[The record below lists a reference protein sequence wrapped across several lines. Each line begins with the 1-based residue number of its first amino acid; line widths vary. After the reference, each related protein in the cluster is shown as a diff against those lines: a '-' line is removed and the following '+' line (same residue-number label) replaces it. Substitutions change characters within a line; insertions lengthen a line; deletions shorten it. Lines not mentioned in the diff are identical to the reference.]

1 MIEEIYLKNFK
12 NYEEAGFRF
21 FIGLNAI
28 IGDNGLGKTNL
39 LEALFFLLQGR
50 TMRGSEPKELVRW
63 GAEKAQLGIKVSGRT
78 AVEKRIEIGEE
89 GRKEKGNLVGIRAV
103 FFQPDDI
110 WMIKGGPESRRKYLD
125 EAVAEIKKG
134 FRVTLREYYR
144 VLRQRNEAIRA
155 VKRGSGDIGLVR
167 SWNPL
172 LAKWG
177 RMVVEERAEGLKEL
191 GKEMDAITGK
201 WGVGSLEARLYSSM
215 GELFGEEDKLIR
227 KIERMEGAEIGRGT
241 TLTGPHRDEVIFDL
255 GGRNAR
261 RDCSQ
266 GEQKLA
272 AMAWKIALAETISRN
287 TGEEVI
293 LLMDDCL
300 SELDKGNR
308 ALVLGELEKREQV
321 FVTHAED
328 LEELRGFNKI
338 LLGREKIG

>member
-1 MIEEIYLKNFK
+1 MIEEIYLKDFK

-21 FIGLNAI
+21 SKGLNAI
-28 IGDNGLGKTNL
+28 VGDNGLGKTNL
-39 LEALFFLLQGR
+39 LEALFFLLKGR

-63 GAEKAQLGIKVSGRT
+63 GAEKAQLGIKVGGV
-78 AVEKRIEIGEE
+78 AVVEKRIEIGEE
-89 GRKEKGNLVGIRAV
+89 GRKEKGDLGGIRAV

-110 WMIKGGPESRRKYLD
+110 WMVKGGPESRRKYLD

-134 FRVTLREYYR
+134 FRVTLREYHR

-155 VKRGSGDIGLVR
+155 VKRGSGDIRLVR

-177 RMVVEERAEGLKEL
+177 RMVVEERAESLKEL
-191 GKEMDAITGK
+191 GKEMDDKTRR
-201 WGVGSLEARLYSSM
+201 WGAGRLEARLYSSM
-215 GELFGEEDKLIR
+215 GDLVGEKDKLIR
-227 KIERMEGAEIGRGT
+227 KIERMESAEIGRGT
-241 TLTGPHRDEVIFDL
+241 TLIGPHRDEVVFDL
-255 GGRNAR
+255 EGRNVR

-266 GEQKLA
+266 GEQKLV
-272 AMAWKIALAETISRN
+272 AMAWKMALAEIIVKN
-287 TGEEVI
+287 TGEEMI

-300 SELDKGNR
+300 SELDGGNR
-308 ALVLGELEKREQV
+308 ALVLRELEKWEQV

-338 LLGREKIG
+338 VLGREKRG